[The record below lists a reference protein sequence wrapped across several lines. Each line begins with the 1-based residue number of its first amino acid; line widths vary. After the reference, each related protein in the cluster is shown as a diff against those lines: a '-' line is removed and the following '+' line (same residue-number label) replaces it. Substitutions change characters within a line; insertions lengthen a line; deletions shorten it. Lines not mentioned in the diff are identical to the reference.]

1 MDDKTIQAY
10 KGFDKDLRCRD
21 FQYEVGKTY
30 EHVGPVRACGS
41 GFHACENPLDVWAYY
56 PVNQSRFCKV
66 TLSGDL
72 SRDDGDSKV
81 AARRITLDVEIGIPQ
96 IITDAV
102 KYLLDLAKEATD
114 LAKSLPKLES
124 KDHTDNGV
132 ADTQIGTSGYGTRI
146 GTSGNSTQIGTSGYG
161 TQIGTSGNSTQIG
174 TSGNSTQIGT
184 SGYGTRIGTSGD
196 STQIGTSGDS
206 TRIGTSGYGTRIGT
220 SGDST
225 RIGTSGNSTQI
236 GTSGD
241 STQIDQ
247 QGDNAVI
254 ACAGLDAV
262 FKTDVGGSV
271 AIAYWNHAE
280 QRVRFAV
287 GYVGENLKAR
297 TRYRVDNAGQFVE
310 VSE

>member
-10 KGFDKDLRCRD
+10 KGFDADLRCRD

-66 TLSGDL
+66 TLSGDI
-72 SRDDGDSKV
+72 SRDGSDSKV

-102 KYLLDLAKEATD
+102 KYLLGLAKEATD
-114 LAKSLPKLES
+114 LAKTLPKLES

-146 GTSGNSTQIGTSGYG
+146 GTSGDS

-174 TSGNSTQIGT
+174 TSGDSTQIGTSGNGTQIGTSGDSTRIGTSGNGTQIGTSGDSTRIGTSGNGTRIGTSGDSTQIGT

-196 STQIGTSGDS
+196 STQIGTSG
-206 TRIGTSGYGTRIGT
+206 
-220 SGDST
+220 
-225 RIGTSGNSTQI
+225 NSTQI

-241 STQIDQ
+241 STQI
-247 QGDNAVI
+247 G
-254 ACAGLDAV
+254 
-262 FKTDVGGSV
+262 TS
-271 AIAYWNHAE
+271 
-280 QRVRFAV
+280 
-287 GYVGENLKAR
+287 
-297 TRYRVDNAGQFVE
+297 
-310 VSE
+310 